1 MIVQNLKA
9 DIPQIF
15 RRELSQQR
23 YGSSLP
29 MVDGEKTEWERK
41 RTGSVEFSEVYD

>member
-9 DIPQIF
+9 GIPQIF

-23 YGSSLP
+23 YGKSR
-29 MVDGEKTEWERK
+29 MIIGR
-41 RTGSVEFSEVYD
+41 